1 MNLAIFRVEGTDEAL
16 NALRGSIILAID
28 SSWKTGEPKRR
39 GGHYSSAGL
48 NATIADAENPHE
60 MVIAIREFITQCK
73 ARNIAFSDAN
83 LSAEISIG
91 ITVGDEVRFVAS
103 VDLSASDL
111 LSLGELG
118 IALGVAAYPAS
129 DEDDANEK
137 AA

>member
-1 MNLAIFRVEGTDEAL
+1 MNLAMLRAEGTDEAL
-16 NALRGSIILAID
+16 DALRGSLGLAID
-28 SSWKTGEPKRR
+28 SSWKKGEPKRR
-39 GGHYSSAGL
+39 GGHYSSSGL

-60 MVIAIREFITQCK
+60 MVVAIREFITQCK
-73 ARNIAFSDAN
+73 AQNIAFPDAN

-91 ITVGDEVRFVAS
+91 ITVGEEVQFVAC

-129 DEDDANEK
+129 DEDEANDK
-137 AA
+137 NA